1 MLCGWL
7 VGWLLF
13 SLLVVWSVGSL
24 VRWLARLLDLLGL
37 LDLIGFLVGLLF
49 LLCLLALLGLLNTW
63 LALL

>member
-13 SLLVVWSVGSL
+13 SLLVGWSVGWL

-37 LDLIGFLVGLLF
+37 HDLISFLVGLLV
-49 LLCLLALLGLLNTW
+49 LLSC
-63 LALL
+63 